1 MNPLKVILFGTLLIL
16 ITLIKLNVFIDKA
29 LDDVPGLI
37 LFESRV
43 LMGAIIYKI
52 A

>member
-1 MNPLKVILFGTLLIL
+1 MNPLKVILFGTLPIL
-16 ITLIKLNVFIDKA
+16 ITLIVVNVFIAKA
-29 LDDVPGLI
+29 LDDAPGLM

-43 LMGAIIYKI
+43 LIGAIICKI